1 MERGATTILLLTT
14 IQTPEHRKKFE
25 SEGDENR
32 NLMQS
37 ALTVPAKMGDAVD
50 RAFIQI
56 LARFEGACVSFETR
70 GNVRRSDQAFG
81 RFTRIR
87 LQLKRNVKQAR
98 FESCVGE
105 ACPGAASLELCRSAG
120 SLSGSGPV
128 IE

>member
-1 MERGATTILLLTT
+1 
-14 IQTPEHRKKFE
+14 
-25 SEGDENR
+25 
-32 NLMQS
+32 MQS

-70 GNVRRSDQAFG
+70 GTVRRSDQAFG

-105 ACPGAASLELCRSAG
+105 ARPRYRLQRAPEPLP
-120 SLSGSGPV
+120 LSFVGLPDP
-128 IE
+128 